1 MNLEFVKTTCPY
13 CGTGCGLVLQVRDG
27 KVVGNYP
34 DRDHPVSKGSLCIKG
49 WTAHEFIH
57 HPERLTSPLLRKGE
71 TFHPIPWDEAID
83 LVVERLS
90 RTAEKYGGDA
100 IGGLCSAKCTNE
112 ENYLFQKFI
121 RAGFHTNNVEHCARL
136 CHSPTVA
143 GMSQSLGS
151 GAMTN
156 SIKDLEGAE
165 CILIIGS
172 NAAETFPIIMGEI
185 YRAKDRGARLI
196 VVDPRETEVAKNAH
210 IHLQIRSGTDIPLIC
225 GMMRHIIDHSLEDR
239 AYIAARTQG
248 FETLNEY
255 LTGWTVER
263 AAEECGLDGD
273 MIRESAETYATAA
286 EASIV
291 FCMGITQHACGTA
304 NVLAICDLALLCG
317 HVGKEH
323 SGICPLRGQC
333 NVQGA
338 CDMGGLPDV
347 YPGYQRVSDPEIRK
361 KFEDAWGRELSDRPG
376 LAVTET
382 IGSGGGDIRSV
393 YIMGENPVMSDPN
406 RNKTLEFLKHLDF
419 LVVQDIFP
427 TETTQF
433 AHVILPGGCFAEKTG
448 TFTNTERRIQLLRK
462 AVDPPGKAKDDFA
475 ILCMLGKAM
484 GLGFDYTHPSEV
496 MDEIASLTP
505 LYGGVHFYRLGH
517 GGLQWPCPTNDH
529 PGTPFLHKGK
539 FTRGKGLFVVPEYTP
554 PVESPDHDYPYI
566 FITGRMF
573 CHYHTGTMTRRSP
586 SLNRE
591 ADKPFVEINP
601 VDAARIGIRDGDAVR
616 VSTRRDAIVTTAHI
630 TERVSRGSI
639 FAAFHFFEAPADALT
654 IDALDPVSKVPEFK
668 VCAANLRKEESDG
681 VS

>member
-1 MNLEFVKTTCPY
+1 MNVEFVKTTCPY

-27 KVVGNYP
+27 RVVGNYP

-49 WTAHEFIH
+49 WSAHEFIH
-57 HPERLTSPLLRKGE
+57 HPERLTAPLLRKGE

-83 LVVERLS
+83 LVVERLG
-90 RTAEKYGGDA
+90 RTAETHGGDA

-112 ENYLFQKFI
+112 ENYLFQKLI
-121 RAGFHTNNVEHCARL
+121 RAGFQTNNVEHCARL
-136 CHSPTVA
+136 CHGPTVA
-143 GMSQSLGS
+143 GMSQALGS

-156 SIKDLEGAE
+156 SIKDFGGAE
-165 CILIIGS
+165 CILIMGS
-172 NAAETFPIIMGEI
+172 NAAETFPIVMGEI
-185 YRAKDRGARLI
+185 YRARDRGARLM
-196 VVDPRETEVAKNAH
+196 VVDPRATEVAKNSH

-225 GMMRHIIDHSLEDR
+225 GMMRHILDHSLEDR
-239 AYIAARTQG
+239 AFIAARTQG

-255 LTGWTVER
+255 LGGWTVER
-263 AAEECGLDGD
+263 AAKECDLDGD
-273 MIRESAETYATAA
+273 RIREAAETYATAT
-286 EASIV
+286 EAFVV

-317 HVGKEH
+317 HVGKEY
-323 SGICPLRGQC
+323 SGVCPLRGQC

-347 YPGYQRVSDPEIRK
+347 YPGYQRVSEPRIKK
-361 KFEDAWGRELSDRPG
+361 KFEHAWGRELSDRPG
-376 LAVTET
+376 LTVTEA

-406 RNKTLEFLKHLDF
+406 RNKTIAFLKQLDF

-433 AHVILPGGCFAEKTG
+433 AHLLLPGACFAEKTG

-462 AVDPPGKAKDDFA
+462 AVDSPGEARDDFT
-475 ILCMLGKAM
+475 ILCMIGKAM
-484 GLGFDYTHPSEV
+484 GLDFDYRHPSEV
-496 MDEIASLTP
+496 MDEVASLTP
-505 LYGGVHFYRLGH
+505 LYGGVHFHRLSP
-517 GGLQWPCPTNDH
+517 GGLQWPCPADDH
-529 PGTPFLHKGK
+529 PGTPFLHKEN

-554 PVESPDHDYPYI
+554 PVESPDQDYPYI

-586 SLNRE
+586 SLSRE
-591 ADKPFVEINP
+591 TDKPFVEINP
-601 VDAARIGIRDGDAVR
+601 VDAARIGIRTGDAVR
-616 VSTRRDAIVTTAHI
+616 VSTRRDAIVTTARI
-630 TERVSRGSI
+630 TERVSGGSI

-654 IDALDPVSKVPEFK
+654 IDALDPVSKIPEFK
-668 VCAANLRKEESDG
+668 VCAANLRKEKSDG

>member
-1 MNLEFVKTTCPY
+1 MNVEFVKTTCPY

-27 KVVGNYP
+27 RVVGNYP

-49 WTAHEFIH
+49 WSAHEFIH
-57 HPERLTSPLLRKGE
+57 HPKRLTTPLLRKGE
-71 TFHPIPWDEAID
+71 NFHPIPWDEAID
-83 LVVERLS
+83 LVVERLG
-90 RTAEKYGGDA
+90 RTAETHGGDA

-112 ENYLFQKFI
+112 ENYLFQKLI
-121 RAGFHTNNVEHCARL
+121 RAGFQTNNVEHCARL
-136 CHSPTVA
+136 CHGPTVA
-143 GMSQSLGS
+143 GMSQALGS

-156 SIKDLEGAE
+156 SIKDLEGAK
-165 CILIIGS
+165 CILIMGS
-172 NAAETFPIIMGEI
+172 NAAETFPIVMGEI
-185 YRAKDRGARLI
+185 YRARDRGARLM
-196 VVDPRETEVAKNAH
+196 VVDPRATEVAKNAH
-210 IHLQIRSGTDIPLIC
+210 THLQIRSGTDIPLIC
-225 GMMRHIIDHSLEDR
+225 GMMRHILDHSLEDR
-239 AYIAARTQG
+239 AFIAARTQG

-255 LTGWTVER
+255 LGEWTVER
-263 AAEECGLDGD
+263 AAKECGLDGD
-273 MIRESAETYATAA
+273 RIREAAETYATAT
-286 EASIV
+286 EAFVV

-323 SGICPLRGQC
+323 SGVCPLRGQC

-338 CDMGGLPDV
+338 CDMGGLPNV
-347 YPGYQRVSDPEIRK
+347 YPGYQRVSEPRIKK
-361 KFEDAWGRELSDRPG
+361 KFEHAWGRELSDRPG
-376 LAVTET
+376 LTVTEA

-406 RNKTLEFLKHLDF
+406 RKKTIEFLKQLDF

-433 AHVILPGGCFAEKTG
+433 AHLLLPGACFAEKTG

-462 AVDPPGKAKDDFA
+462 ALGPPGEAKDDFT
-475 ILCMLGKAM
+475 IICMIGKAM
-484 GLGFDYTHPSEV
+484 GLDFDYGHPFEV

-505 LYGGVHFYRLGH
+505 LYGGVHFHRLSPD
-517 GGLQWPCPTNDH
+517 GLQWPCPADDH
-529 PGTPFLHKGK
+529 PGTPFLHKEK

-554 PVESPDHDYPYI
+554 PVESPDQDYPYI

-591 ADKPFVEINP
+591 VDKPFVEIHP
-601 VDAARIGIRDGDAVR
+601 VDAARIGIRTGDAVR
-616 VSTRRDAIVTTAHI
+616 VSTRRDAIVTTARI

-654 IDALDPVSKVPEFK
+654 IDALDPVSKIPEFK

-681 VS
+681 VG